1 MFIYKITIIPLS
13 QVYIGLDTNHPYKQA
28 RWKTHCKESQN
39 PKNNRKL
46 HVAMNYYGIEN
57 CTYEIIQN
65 GFTSLGQLALAE
77 INYIK
82 EYDSYVNGLNSSLGG
97 DGLGH
102 TSWSSL
108 TDLEIAILRETLGQ
122 HFRNYNV
129 KKWANTTA
137 EQRREMVKGAFV
149 PDVVARRT
157 ASLKEYYKTFPEVL
171 EKKRESM
178 SIMRNQNKEYRDYQ
192 ARLAGLVGA
201 AKMAKKIKVEFPDG
215 TIVIYA
221 SKSEMQ
227 RQTGQWA
234 KTLITKTKQ
243 GITYNGYKAW
253 DIDTDE

>member
-1 MFIYKITIIPLS
+1 
-13 QVYIGLDTNHPYKQA
+13 
-28 RWKTHCKESQN
+28 
-39 PKNNRKL
+39 
-46 HVAMNYYGIEN
+46 
-57 CTYEIIQN
+57 
-65 GFTSLGQLALAE
+65 
-77 INYIK
+77 
-82 EYDSYVNGLNSSLGG
+82 
-97 DGLGH
+97 
-102 TSWSSL
+102 
-108 TDLEIAILRETLGQ
+108 
-122 HFRNYNV
+122 
-129 KKWANTTA
+129 
-137 EQRREMVKGAFV
+137 
-149 PDVVARRT
+149 
-157 ASLKEYYKTFPEVL
+157 
-171 EKKRESM
+171 M